1 MVNFLL
7 GVDIG
12 TSSVKSS
19 LIDFNGNMIHE
30 ASVLMPPVDVKG
42 SEAEYD
48 PEIWW
53 KSFKSLLLEVKQN
66 ISLEKIKAVCV
77 CGQGPS
83 LVAIDKNGRPI
94 HKSLIWMD
102 RRAVEESEIIKQRT
116 GDSADPYLFEPKILW
131 LKNHKPEIYEKS
143 FKFLNSYDFIS
154 YRLTKRGCTGVLRKN
169 YLPWWNI
176 PYWSIEHLEALG
188 IELSK
193 MPEPL
198 LVGEVI
204 GRITPEA
211 AEETG
216 LSKDTVLVQGVTD
229 FAHDILGSG
238 AVKPGRA
245 MDHGGTSQGFDLC
258 WQEQLNDSKRRILV
272 TKHIVPD
279 YWNISGIMSTTGAL
293 LRWFRDNFYQNEVE
307 EAEKEG
313 REAYDKFNEVAADVD
328 VGSAGLIILPYFSGE
343 RSPIWDPYARGVIYG
358 LTLSHNK
365 KHLIRAIM
373 ESTAYGLKHIMD
385 IINEVGGKVLEVRCV
400 GGQSKSRLWCQIKAD
415 VLNVPT
421 LRLRYDSTASLG
433 AAIVGG
439 LGIGVFNGLE
449 EASESVVKIKERFD
463 PNPLNHEKYQNSYRT
478 YRKLYLRLKKLF
490 MESSRLIF

>member
-1 MVNFLL
+1 MANFLL
-7 GVDIG
+7 GVDVG

-19 LIDFNGNMIHE
+19 LIDFNGNVVHE
-30 ASVLMPPVDVKG
+30 ASTSMPPVNVKG

-53 KSFKSLLLEVKQN
+53 MSFKSLLLKINQN
-66 ISLEKIKAVCV
+66 IELEKIKALCV

-83 LVAIDKNGRPI
+83 LVAVDKKGKPI
-94 HKSLIWMD
+94 HASLVWMD
-102 RRAVEESEIIKQRT
+102 RRAIEESKIIKQRT
-116 GDSADPYLFEPKILW
+116 GDSVDPYLFEPKILW

-154 YRLTKRGCTGVLRKN
+154 HRLTGRGSTGILRKN
-169 YLPWWNI
+169 YLPWWSV

-188 IELSK
+188 IDLNK

-204 GRITPEA
+204 GRVTPEA

-216 LSKDTVLVQGVTD
+216 LSKNTVVVQGVTD

-258 WQEQLNDSKRRILV
+258 WHERLNDPKRRILV

-293 LRWFRDNFYQNEVE
+293 LRWFRDNFCQKEVE

-313 REAYDKFNEVAADVD
+313 KEAYDKFNEMAASVN
-328 VGSAGLIILPYFSGE
+328 VGSIGLIILPYFSGE

-358 LTLSHNK
+358 LTLTHSK
-365 KHLIRAIM
+365 KHIIRAIM

-385 IINEVGGKVLEVRCV
+385 IINEVGGKISEVRCV

-421 LRLRYDSTASLG
+421 LQLHYNSTASLG
-433 AAIVGG
+433 AAIVAGV
-439 LGIGVFNGLE
+439 GIGVFKGLE
-449 EASESVVKIKERFD
+449 EASESVVKIKERFI
-463 PNPLNHEKYQNSYRT
+463 PNQSHYEKYQNSYRI
-478 YRKLYLRLKKLF
+478 YRKLYLQLRELF